1 MGSWLYL
8 MYGYLQPQW
17 TNASTKPGICHNKL
31 LICSNLE
38 TIHTRILYHVLLSYQ
53 LSLSVIVISVKCILG
68 ERSWLRALR
77 SRYKYVLCQSKF
89 SFFFSER
96 FQFQV
101 FRKRTSLLM
110 VLINQPRVGR
120 LTRLF
125 LNSRYVIGPVFKNS
139 NANIK
144 KTGYILWKAE
154 ENFS

>member
-8 MYGYLQPQW
+8 MYGYLQLQW
-17 TNASTKPGICHNKL
+17 TNASKKPGICHNKL

-38 TIHTRILYHVLLSYQ
+38 TIHTRFFRISTTLYQRILYHVFLSYQ

-139 NANIK
+139 NANI
-144 KTGYILWKAE
+144 
-154 ENFS
+154 